1 MISGARGQTGIRPKP
16 RRSLATV
23 AESLPPKIAAVVNT
37 IVMPTMTT
45 KQKEKSAKAAKGR
58 GGHLRSKVEKRDD
71 DIIHV
76 RLLAEIPIAAA
87 FQALA

>member
-1 MISGARGQTGIRPKP
+1 MISGARVQTGMRPKP
-16 RRSLATV
+16 RHSLATV
-23 AESLPPKIAAVVNT
+23 AAWLPPKIAAVSNT
-37 IVMPTMTT
+37 MVRTTMTT
-45 KQKEKSAKAAKGR
+45 KPKEKSTKAVKER

-76 RLLAEIPIAAA
+76 RPLAGIPITSA